1 MQKPSNDALSSMTK
15 TRTHNRSSAL
25 HDLAAN
31 ESHTRLRAARYLSKN
46 ATHEDLTVLKAA
58 KRVETYSY
66 VIEALDVGISRLSN
80 TSVPETVSPNEE
92 EPEIAQEIRKQAKSQ
107 ATEWITGILLHEIAA
122 PIGLVRRAAKQEIKD
137 YENSQTKKRLDALNS
152 VFNGIKQ
159 LRGATATPR
168 PEQFD
173 LSELI
178 SEMVLDIA
186 EELRIPVGDQDDGIE
201 VHQVG
206 SKPMIINSDPDLVRI
221 FLSNGIRNAFEAVRS
236 IQLNESNLIVISWGQ
251 TDIDYW
257 VSVID
262 KGTGIVGPSDS
273 AFDIGKTTKKTEGHS
288 GFGLA
293 IARQAIETIQ
303 GEVSLEPAVQGGAKY
318 EARWIK

>member
-1 MQKPSNDALSSMTK
+1 MTK

-25 HDLAAN
+25 QDLAAS

-46 ATHEDLTVLKAA
+46 AIYEDLTVLKAA

-80 TSVPETVSPNEE
+80 TPVTEAESPNEE

-122 PIGLVRRAAKQEIKD
+122 PIGLVRGAAKREIKD

-159 LRGATATPR
+159 LRGATTTPR

-178 SEMVLDIA
+178 SETVVHIA
-186 EELRIPVGDQDDGIE
+186 EELQIPVGAQDGGIE

-206 SKPMIINSDPDLVRI
+206 PKPMIINSDPDLVRI
-221 FLSNGIRNAFEAVRS
+221 FLSNGIRNAFEAVRL
-236 IQLNESNLIVISWGQ
+236 IPLNESNLIVISWGQ

-262 KGTGIVGPSDS
+262 KGTGIVGPSDA